1 MGRRFVN
8 SAYAFVAATV
18 LLTVYGQ
25 LIIKWQTGKAGEFP
39 SSASDRVSYLTHF
52 LINPWVIS
60 SLLSAVVAAFAWI
73 AALSKLELSRAYPF
87 VSASFVL
94 VLILSAI
101 VFGESLTLTKIAGA
115 ALIVAGLI
123 IGSQA

>member
-1 MGRRFVN
+1 MGRRVVN

-25 LIIKWQTGKAGEFP
+25 LIIKWQTGKAGVFP
-39 SSASDRVSYLTHF
+39 TGTTDRISYLAHF
-52 LINPWVIS
+52 LRNPWVIS

-94 VLILSAI
+94 VLILSAL
-101 VFGESLTLTKIAGA
+101 VFGESLTFFKLAGA

>member
-1 MGRRFVN
+1 MN

-25 LIIKWQTGKAGEFP
+25 LVIKWQTHKAGEFP
-39 SSASDRVSYLTHF
+39 QGASARIDYLWHF
-52 LINPWVIS
+52 LRNPWVIS
-60 SLLSAVVAAFAWI
+60 SLLSAVIAAFAWI

-94 VLILSAI
+94 VLISSAI
-101 VFGESLTLTKIAGA
+101 IFGESMTALKLAGA
-115 ALIVAGLI
+115 ALIVVGLI
-123 IGSQA
+123 IGSQG

>member
-1 MGRRFVN
+1 VN
-8 SAYAFVAATV
+8 SAYIFVAATV
-18 LLTVYGQ
+18 LFTVYGQ

-39 SSASDRVSYLTHF
+39 TGSSARVNYLTHF

-60 SLLSAVVAAFAWI
+60 SLLSAVIAAFAWI

-94 VLILSAI
+94 VLILSAL
-101 VFGESLTLTKIAGA
+101 VFNESLSLPKLIGA

-123 IGSQA
+123 VGSQA

>member
-1 MGRRFVN
+1 MN
-8 SAYAFVAATV
+8 PAYGFVAVTV

-39 SSASDRVSYLTHF
+39 SETAARLRYLRHF
-52 LINPWVIS
+52 LVNPWVIS
-60 SLLSAVVAAFAWI
+60 SLVCAVVAALAWI

-101 VFGESLTLTKIAGA
+101 VFGESLTVFKVLGA
-115 ALIVAGLI
+115 LLIVGGLI
-123 IGSQA
+123 LGSQT

>member
-1 MGRRFVN
+1 MN
-8 SAYAFVAATV
+8 SAYAFVATTV

-39 SSASDRVSYLTHF
+39 SGTSDRLNYLARF
-52 LINPWVIS
+52 LTNPWVIS
-60 SLLSAVVAAFAWI
+60 SLLSAVIAAFAWI
-73 AALSKLELSRAYPF
+73 AALSRLDLSRAYPF

-101 VFGESLTLTKIAGA
+101 IFGESLTLLKVAGA
-115 ALIVAGLI
+115 ILIVTGLI
-123 IGSQA
+123 VGSQG

>member
-1 MGRRFVN
+1 MN
-8 SAYAFVAATV
+8 SAYIFVAATV

-39 SSASDRVSYLTHF
+39 NGTSDRISYLTHF

-60 SLLSAVVAAFAWI
+60 SLLSAVIAAFAWI
-73 AALSKLELSRAYPF
+73 AALSKLDLSRAYPF

-101 VFGESLTLTKIAGA
+101 VFGESLTLPKLAGA
-115 ALIVAGLI
+115 VLIVAGLI
-123 IGSQA
+123 VGSQA

>member
-1 MGRRFVN
+1 
-8 SAYAFVAATV
+8 VAATV

-39 SSASDRVSYLTHF
+39 SGTANRVNYLTHF
-52 LINPWVIS
+52 LVNPWVIS
-60 SLLSAVVAAFAWI
+60 SLLSAVIAAFAWI
-73 AALSKLELSRAYPF
+73 AALSKLDLSRAYPF

-101 VFGESLTLTKIAGA
+101 VFGESVTTPKILGA
-115 ALIVAGLI
+115 ILIVAGLV